1 MQSGSYSRS
10 KLSMLAFGG
19 YLIAV
24 GGIGFGFFPHFT
36 LSLMGLKAGDDTFIR
51 IVGLLASI
59 LGVNYLLM
67 VQQGA
72 IIFFKLS
79 TAMRYCAGLFM
90 FYLVVSRIS
99 PVNLLLLALG
109 DVAAATWTLVALWKD
124 STEEQRTK
132 RN

>member
-1 MQSGSYSRS
+1 MEPASYSRS
-10 KLSMLAFGG
+10 KLSMLIFGG

-67 VQQGA
+67 VQQEA

-79 TAMRYCAGLFM
+79 TAMRYLAGLFM
-90 FYLVVSRIS
+90 LYLVVSGIS
-99 PVNLLLLALG
+99 PLNLLLLALG
-109 DVAAATWTLVALWKD
+109 DVAAATWTFIALWKD
-124 STEEQRTK
+124 SAEEQRIK